1 MKADNQTMDRQIP
14 LSVQRKRKMIRV
26 GRWLVGF
33 LLVMAAGAWL
43 GSQMLTSIDRKTLV
57 VSEVDRGTIEVS
69 VTATGRIVPAFEEV
83 ITSPISSRILEVY
96 AHSGDSVDVG
106 TPLLRLDLQ
115 STETE
120 LAKALDEREIR
131 RQQME
136 QLRANIETQLAD
148 RRMQIEV
155 EEMKLSQ
162 LEAQLRN
169 ELYLDS
175 LGSGT
180 RDRVRSAETTLR
192 TAQLQLAQ
200 LRQQYANEVRV
211 KQADLRMQQL
221 QNGIFEK
228 GLTEKQRTL
237 ADAAICSPRRA
248 TLTYITTEIGAT
260 VGAGQ
265 KLAIVSDLSHF
276 KAECEIS
283 DTYSDRVLV
292 GGEALLRIGKERLPA
307 TISTVT
313 PLSQGGAITFTVQPQ
328 DPSHP
333 RLRSGLKTEVYVI
346 TSIRDD
352 VLRIRNGSFYA
363 GPGKYTLFIFKDDQT
378 LVPREVQ
385 LGECNYDYIEVLSGL
400 SEGEEL
406 VVSDMGKYKGKEKL
420 RVKSEK

>member
-1 MKADNQTMDRQIP
+1 MDRQIP
-14 LSVQRKRKMIRV
+14 VSVQRKRKVIRL
-26 GRWLVGF
+26 GKWLCGF
-33 LLVMAAGAWL
+33 IVVMGVGAWL
-43 GSQMLTSIDRKTLV
+43 GSQMLTTIDRKTLV

-83 ITSPISSRILEVY
+83 VTSPISSRILEVY

-115 STETE
+115 SAETE
-120 LAKALDEREIR
+120 MAKALDEREIR

-136 QLRANIETQLAD
+136 QLRTNIETQLSD

-162 LEAQLRN
+162 LEAQLHN
-169 ELYLDS
+169 EIYLDS

-200 LRQQYANEVRV
+200 LRQQYANEVRA
-211 KQADLRMQQL
+211 KHADLRMQQL
-221 QNGIFEK
+221 QNDIFEK
-228 GLTEKQRTL
+228 GLNEQQRTL
-237 ADAAICSPRRA
+237 TDAAIRSPRRA
-248 TLTYITTEIGAT
+248 TLTYITSDIGAT
-260 VGAGQ
+260 IAAGQ
-265 KLAIVSDLSHF
+265 KVAIVSDLSHF

-292 GGEALLRIGKERLPA
+292 GGRVLLRIGKERLPA
-307 TISTVT
+307 TIATVT
-313 PLSQGGAITFTVQPQ
+313 PLSQGGAVTFTVMPQ
-328 DPSHP
+328 DPSYP

-400 SEGEEL
+400 SEGEQL
-406 VVSDMGKYKGKEKL
+406 VVSDMAKYKGREKL
-420 RVKSEK
+420 RVRGEK

>member
-1 MKADNQTMDRQIP
+1 M
-14 LSVQRKRKMIRV
+14 
-26 GRWLVGF
+26 
-33 LLVMAAGAWL
+33 
-43 GSQMLTSIDRKTLV
+43 
-57 VSEVDRGTIEVS
+57 
-69 VTATGRIVPAFEEV
+69 
-83 ITSPISSRILEVY
+83 
-96 AHSGDSVDVG
+96 
-106 TPLLRLDLQ
+106 
-115 STETE
+115 
-120 LAKALDEREIR
+120 
-131 RQQME
+131 
-136 QLRANIETQLAD
+136 
-148 RRMQIEV
+148 
-155 EEMKLSQ
+155 
-162 LEAQLRN
+162 
-169 ELYLDS
+169 
-175 LGSGT
+175 
-180 RDRVRSAETTLR
+180 
-192 TAQLQLAQ
+192 
-200 LRQQYANEVRV
+200 

-260 VGAGQ
+260 IAAGQ
-265 KLAIVSDLSHF
+265 KVAIVSDLSHF

-307 TISTVT
+307 TIATVT

-328 DPSHP
+328 NPSHP

-352 VLRIRNGSFYA
+352 VLRIHNGSFYA
-363 GPGKYTLFIFKDDQT
+363 GPGKYTLFIFKDNRT

-400 SEGEEL
+400 NEGEEL

-420 RVKSEK
+420 RVRSEK

>member
-1 MKADNQTMDRQIP
+1 MDRQIP
-14 LSVQRKRKMIRV
+14 VSVQRKRKVIRL
-26 GRWLVGF
+26 GKWLCGF
-33 LLVMAAGAWL
+33 IVVMGVGAWL
-43 GSQMLTSIDRKTLV
+43 GSQMLTTIDRKTLV

-83 ITSPISSRILEVY
+83 VTSPISSRILEVY

-115 STETE
+115 SAETE
-120 LAKALDEREIR
+120 MAKALDEREIR

-136 QLRANIETQLAD
+136 QLRTNIETQLSD

-162 LEAQLRN
+162 LEAQLHN
-169 ELYLDS
+169 EIYLDS

-200 LRQQYANEVRV
+200 LRQQYANEVRA
-211 KQADLRMQQL
+211 KHADLRMQQL
-221 QNGIFEK
+221 QNDIFEK
-228 GLTEKQRTL
+228 GLNEQQRTL
-237 ADAAICSPRRA
+237 TDAAIRSPRRA
-248 TLTYITTEIGAT
+248 TLTYIISDIGAT
-260 VGAGQ
+260 IAAGQ
-265 KLAIVSDLSHF
+265 KVAIVSDLSHF

-292 GGEALLRIGKERLPA
+292 GGRVLLRIGKERLPA
-307 TISTVT
+307 TIATVT
-313 PLSQGGAITFTVQPQ
+313 PLSQGGAVTFTVMPQ
-328 DPSHP
+328 DPCHP

-400 SEGEEL
+400 SEGEQL
-406 VVSDMGKYKGKEKL
+406 VVSDMAKYKGREKL
-420 RVKSEK
+420 RVRGEK